1 MVHLLTW
8 FKHLLHIKIATNIA
22 KVNIDQTICEF
33 GKDWSKFTKWTLWIN
48 PYCPWLKIFQ
58 VAKKEL
64 LMEIYIYVESLKGR
78 YVSIHIDLS
87 LLYVLLIKIDQC
99 FLMDDNNSQTILS
112 VIQISLRRLKKKK
125 SMRL

>member
-1 MVHLLTW
+1 
-8 FKHLLHIKIATNIA
+8 
-22 KVNIDQTICEF
+22 
-33 GKDWSKFTKWTLWIN
+33 
-48 PYCPWLKIFQ
+48 
-58 VAKKEL
+58 
-64 LMEIYIYVESLKGR
+64 MEIYIYVESLKGQ

-125 SMRL
+125 SMHL

>member
-1 MVHLLTW
+1 
-8 FKHLLHIKIATNIA
+8 
-22 KVNIDQTICEF
+22 
-33 GKDWSKFTKWTLWIN
+33 
-48 PYCPWLKIFQ
+48 
-58 VAKKEL
+58 
-64 LMEIYIYVESLKGR
+64 MEIYIYVESLKGQ